1 MRSLSAKTAATSLL
15 AILWAA
21 TIALNWP
28 GHLSNDSVIELLEGR
43 AARYESWHPAITSWL
58 LGFAD
63 FLHRGTGL
71 FIAFDITLLYAALL
85 LLVRMR
91 ERTSWL
97 ALVAI
102 VLAAATPQFVLYP
115 ALVWKDVLFA
125 EATVAGFACL
135 AFAAA
140 RWQRPQ
146 QRFAFILLS
155 ILLLTL
161 AALTRQNGIVSS
173 LMAAPAYAFVARK
186 NAVPLRASLVQALVF
201 LIALIATFAL
211 ATTAL
216 NQRGDGGKGRAD
228 EIKMLQLYDFTA
240 AAANAPQLRFDDL
253 EQGAPTFDRLIRTDG
268 ARLYTPERVDT
279 LQKSQR
285 LSDARDDTPLWLTTT
300 QWRHLIAQHSLLY
313 LKNRAE
319 IFRWAFLTPDI
330 EACVPFLVGVSGPP
344 ATLRALD
351 MPARYDNRDAAL
363 ETYAQNFVG
372 TPIFSHAFFAVLGLA
387 AAIIL
392 LRRWSPSDIAI
403 VFLLAAAGMF
413 TLTFFAISLACDYR
427 YLYLLDMAAIIG
439 ALHAILGANT
449 DRKFA
454 RRS

>member
-1 MRSLSAKTAATSLL
+1 MRSLSAKTAATPLL
-15 AILWAA
+15 AVLWAA

-28 GHLSNDSVIELLEGR
+28 GHLSTDSVIELLEGR
-43 AARYESWHPAITSWL
+43 TARYESWHPAVTSWL
-58 LGFAD
+58 LGLAD
-63 FLHRGTGL
+63 FLHRGAGL
-71 FIAFDITLLYAALL
+71 FIAFNITLLYAALL

-91 ERTSWL
+91 ERTNWL

-102 VLAAATPQFVLYP
+102 VLAAATPQFLLYP

-140 RWQRPQ
+140 RWQQPQ
-146 QRFAFILLS
+146 QRFVFTVLS
-155 ILLLTL
+155 ILLLAL

-173 LMAAPAYAFVARK
+173 LMAAPAFGFIARQ
-186 NAVPLRASLVQALVF
+186 NAVPLRTSLMQAFIFLVT
-201 LIALIATFAL
+201 LIAIFAIATI
-211 ATTAL
+211 AL
-216 NQRGDGGKGRAD
+216 NQRGDHGKGRTD

-240 AAANAPQLRFDDL
+240 AAANDPQFRFSDL
-253 EQGAPTFDRLIRTDG
+253 EQGAPTFARLIRTDG
-268 ARLYTPERVDT
+268 AKLYTPERVDT

-285 LSDARDDTPLWLTTT
+285 LSDARDDTPLWLTTM
-300 QWRHLIAQHSLLY
+300 QWRHLIVYHPLLY
-313 LKNRAE
+313 LKNRAA
-319 IFRWAFLTPDI
+319 IFRWVFLTPHI

-351 MPARYDNRDAAL
+351 MAARYDERDAAL

-372 TPIFSHAFFAVLGLA
+372 TPVFSHAFFAVLGLA

-392 LRRWSPSDIAI
+392 LRRRSPSDIAI

-413 TLTFFAISLACDYR
+413 IMTFFVISLACDYR
-427 YLYLLDMAAIIG
+427 YLYLLDMAAMVAVVSAASG
-439 ALHAILGANT
+439 VGRLV
-449 DRKFA
+449 K
-454 RRS
+454 